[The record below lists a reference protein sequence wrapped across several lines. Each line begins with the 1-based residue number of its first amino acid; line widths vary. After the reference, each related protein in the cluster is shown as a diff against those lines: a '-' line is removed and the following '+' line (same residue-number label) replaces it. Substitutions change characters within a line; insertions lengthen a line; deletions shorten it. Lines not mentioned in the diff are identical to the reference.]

1 MIESKAEAALFR
13 ANKNTERM
21 FFTMNNQPNYD
32 LVKKAV
38 NDLIISIEKRKRK
51 EAKKD
56 AGKDAA

>member
-1 MIESKAEAALFR
+1 
-13 ANKNTERM
+13 
-21 FFTMNNQPNYD
+21 MNNQPNYD

-51 EAKKD
+51 EARKD